1 MLKNAKKL
9 LSLLLVLSMV
19 LSVMSGLSLTAF
31 AEDTATITVES
42 KTVNIAAEKRS
53 GVICND
59 CK

>member
-31 AEDTATITVES
+31 AEDTATITV
-42 KTVNIAAEKRS
+42 
-53 GVICND
+53 
-59 CK
+59 